1 MRIITFIK
9 NLFAAGLERKIV
21 FVSDDDTVSLQET
34 EDGNTKVIVNKKEP
48 RPFFDV
54 DGIDPNLEKISI
66 WSMGTSWGLTIF
78 VKRDKSKI
86 FIVNDNRSGKL
97 TIKKTRFNKEF
108 DVEENL
114 DFTVG
119 NSFEVRSVLGKKEDV
134 RVPIY

>member
-9 NLFAAGLERKIV
+9 SLFKAGPERKIV
-21 FVSDDDTVSLQET
+21 FVSDDDTVLLQEA
-34 EDGNTKVIVNKKEP
+34 DGYTKVIINRKKDSQ
-48 RPFFDV
+48 PFFDV

-66 WSMGTSWGLTIF
+66 WSVGTSWGLTIF

-97 TIKKTRFNKEF
+97 SIKKTRFNEEF

-114 DFTVG
+114 NFTVD
-119 NSFEVRSVLGKKEDV
+119 NSFEGRHVLNKKEDV
-134 RVPIY
+134 KVPIY